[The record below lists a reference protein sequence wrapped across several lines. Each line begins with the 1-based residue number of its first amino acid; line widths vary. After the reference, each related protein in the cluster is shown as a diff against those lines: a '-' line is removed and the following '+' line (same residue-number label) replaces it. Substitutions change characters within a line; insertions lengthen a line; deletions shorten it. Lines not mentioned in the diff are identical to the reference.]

1 MAGFTKRTG
10 AFASVAIM
18 FAVSLGAGITGAT
31 AQEQFA
37 AAAPQ
42 TVPEVTATLSPET
55 PSNDQPR
62 FVSQPVV
69 QEVPELV
76 EDSATEAETDDDA
89 TNAASL
95 RELVSSIDVSD
106 QLSPDMQCLAQA
118 VYFESRGEPL
128 SGQLAVAQVVINR
141 AESSLFPDDY
151 CSVVTQRAQFSFVRA
166 GAIPAPK
173 TSSAAWQKAKAIARI
188 AHQDLWHS
196 EADDAL
202 YFHAHSVKP
211 RWARTKTARA
221 TIDSHIFY
229 R

>member
-31 AQEQFA
+31 AQEQA
-37 AAAPQ
+37 EPAAPQ
-42 TVPEVTATLSPET
+42 TVLEATVAPT
-55 PSNDQPR
+55 PDSIPDAQPR

-69 QEVPELV
+69 QELPE
-76 EDSATEAETDDDA
+76 AAPEAEQQDLA
-89 TNAASL
+89 IAEAASL
-95 RELVSSIDVSD
+95 NQLVASMPASFE
-106 QLSPDMQCLAQA
+106 LSPEMQCLAQA

-141 AESSLFPDDY
+141 VESGLFPNDY
-151 CSVVTQRAQFSFVRA
+151 CSVVTQRAQFSFVR
-166 GAIPAPK
+166 GGRIPQPK
-173 TSSAAWQKAKAIARI
+173 TSTEAWRKAKAIARI

-211 RWARTKTARA
+211 RWARTKVARA

>member
-1 MAGFTKRTG
+1 MTGITKRTG
-10 AFASVAIM
+10 ALASAVILL
-18 FAVSLGAGITGAT
+18 AVSLGAGITGAT

-42 TVPEVTATLSPET
+42 TVPEATATLSPET
-55 PSNDQPR
+55 PSDDQPR

-76 EDSATEAETDDDA
+76 EESATETDDDA

-95 RELVSSIDVSD
+95 RELVSSIEVSD

-211 RWARTKTARA
+211 RWARSKTARA